1 MVVESGVT
9 TTDSQWKIP
18 VEAEDDFSKRS
29 EVYAGEALNGMYM
42 DCLAKIS
49 FSCVQKKVLNFINRM
64 NRMEKFPV
72 LGNYVSV
79 VRIKNEYEKENEF
92 QGRLDSAEKQSK
104 LDELMDT
111 AIDKVKVPNSFSV
124 VKPSESRNFQ
134 GGSTTTT
141 SLDFSFPYS
150 TGVEGRKKGGGGGG
164 KMGKKMMMMMMMGL
178 KAKMMMLGPLI
189 LGMAGLMAIKALI
202 ASVISLTI
210 SKIMII
216 KKLMKNKGAGGGHGG
231 GGWDSGSSGG
241 GPWASGGG
249 SGGGW
254 DRRSI
259 YDKNDETNTWDAS
272 DLAYRAYST
281 VENLF

>member
-1 MVVESGVT
+1 MHEYFI
-9 TTDSQWKIP
+9 KLLL
-18 VEAEDDFSKRS
+18 F
-29 EVYAGEALNGMYM
+29 
-42 DCLAKIS
+42 CLAIYAFYRFDTNQSFTGHEATPVLMAPGTPGTEVTVPKS
-49 FSCVQKKVLNFINRM
+49 FSL
-64 NRMEKFPV
+64 
-72 LGNYVSV
+72 
-79 VRIKNEYEKENEF
+79 
-92 QGRLDSAEKQSK
+92 
-104 LDELMDT
+104 
-111 AIDKVKVPNSFSV
+111 
-124 VKPSESRNFQ
+124 VKPSESRSFE
-134 GGSTTTT
+134 GTT
-141 SLDFSFPYS
+141 SLDFQFPYS
-150 TGVEGRKKGGGGGG
+150 DGTEARKKGGGGG

-178 KAKMMMLGPLI
+178 KAKLMMLGPLI

-231 GGWDSGSSGG
+231 GGWDSSSGGGG

-249 SGGGW
+249 GGW

-259 YDKNDETNTWDAS
+259 YERNQDNSWDAS